1 MRKEYS
7 VRLLC
12 IVLKVSPSGYYA
24 YLKREKRQA
33 PNGDR
38 KLLTRIKRLFTLH
51 KGTMGAKRIAKKLS
65 QKGTPA
71 NHKRVARLMRE
82 ANLKAKVRIPKS
94 TPVTRSDASGYV
106 YDNLLERN
114 FDSSMPNQKWVTD
127 MTEIIIDDNKLYAS
141 ALMDLFN
148 REILAFE
155 ISDSPNTAL
164 IYETIKSAQRKRK
177 LPNLE
182 GIIIHS
188 DQGSVY
194 RSNDYHHL
202 STELKF
208 TPSMSR
214 KANCWDNAVIESFF
228 SHLKVEYPL
237 FYPQMTLNSCKRDLL
252 GYIRYFN
259 ERRIQKKLGYITP
272 KNYMTSYKSAV

>member
-1 MRKEYS
+1 MRKVYS
-7 VRLLC
+7 VRTLC
-12 IVLKVSPSGYYA
+12 RVLKVSPSGYYA

-33 PNGDR
+33 SHEDR

-65 QKGTPA
+65 QKGKPV

-82 ANLKAKVRIPKS
+82 DNLKAKVRIPKS
-94 TPVTRSDASGYV
+94 TTVTRNDASGYV

-127 MTEIIIDDNKLYAS
+127 MTEIVIDHNKFYAS

-164 IYETIKSAQRKRK
+164 ICETIRSAQRKRK

-194 RSNDYHHL
+194 RSNDYHNL
-202 STELKF
+202 VTELKF

-237 FYPQMTLNSCKRDLL
+237 FYPQITIKSFNRDLI

-259 ERRIQKKLGYITP
+259 ERRIQKKLGYNTP
-272 KNYMTSYKSAV
+272 KKYITSYKGAV